1 MGWRKGVGFGLKTDA
16 RPEVPLW
23 KETAT
28 PAATCNPMR
37 STGIVFI

>member
-28 PAATCNPMR
+28 PAVARYPTRLPE
-37 STGIVFI
+37 ILFI